1 MMNPD
6 SLEQIENNL
15 RSAALN
21 QRKAAL
27 DQLADYPS
35 ELAIPILQRLAQESD
50 FGLRR
55 LAVMGFGNHKTTAS
69 FQVLQKII
77 TNDQDA
83 NVQAEAANSIFEFGD
98 MAVTPLVELFHK
110 STNWLVRQTVIS
122 LLVDT
127 EYYEALFAIAKNAL
141 QDETQ
146 TVKEVGILAMGQLL
160 KSPLQEQALEIL
172 AELAE
177 SPDWRTRW
185 RSAIAL
191 QYSSAPQAKN
201 LITKLQQDD
210 HYRVV
215 AAALE
220 VAATWQ
226 N

>member
-1 MMNPD
+1 MNPD
-6 SLEQIENNL
+6 SIEQIEINL
-15 RSAALN
+15 RSKALN
-21 QRKAAL
+21 HRKAAL
-27 DQLADYPS
+27 DKLADCPADI
-35 ELAIPILQRLAQESD
+35 AIPILQRLAQESD

-69 FQVLQKII
+69 FQALQKII
-77 TNDQDA
+77 ADDTDA

-98 MAVTPLVELFHK
+98 LAITPLVQLFQK
-110 STNWLVRQTVIS
+110 SDHWLVRQTVIS

-127 EYYEALFAIAKNAL
+127 EYSEALLAIAKDAI

-160 KSPLQEQALEIL
+160 KSPLQDQALEIL
-172 AELAE
+172 AKLAE

-185 RSAIAL
+185 RSAIAFQHSL
-191 QYSSAPQAKN
+191 TPQAKK
-201 LITKLQQDD
+201 IIIKLQQDE

-226 N
+226 D

>member
-1 MMNPD
+1 MNPD
-6 SLEQIENNL
+6 SIDQIEINL
-15 RSAALN
+15 RSEALN

-27 DQLADYPS
+27 DQLASYPS
-35 ELAIPILQRLAQESD
+35 DVAIPILQRLAKEGD

-55 LAVMGFGNHKTTAS
+55 LAMMGFGNHKTAAS
-69 FQVLQKII
+69 FQALQEII
-77 TNDQDA
+77 EQDKDA
-83 NVQAEAANSIFEFGD
+83 NVQAEAANSLFEFGD
-98 MAVTPLVELFHK
+98 MAVSPLVELFKRSDH
-110 STNWLVRQTVIS
+110 WLVRQTIIS
-122 LLVDT
+122 MLVDT
-127 EYYEALFAIAKNAL
+127 EYHEALFTIATDAL

-146 TVKEVGILAMGQLL
+146 TVKEVGILAMGRLL
-160 KSPLQEQALEIL
+160 KSPLHDQCLLIL
-172 AELAE
+172 AKLAE

-191 QYSSAPQAKN
+191 QYSQTPQAKD
-201 LITKLQQDD
+201 LILKLQQDE